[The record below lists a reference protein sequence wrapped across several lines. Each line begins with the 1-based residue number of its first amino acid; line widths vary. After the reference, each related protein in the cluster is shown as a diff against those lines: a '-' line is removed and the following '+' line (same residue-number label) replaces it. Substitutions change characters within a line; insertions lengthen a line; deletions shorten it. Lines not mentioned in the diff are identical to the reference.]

1 MRNNWG
7 KISENT
13 SNYFFR
19 SSRSQFAVIGDDL
32 LVQLRQILEEEPRQG
47 ESRVF
52 TMARNVYKVRIVEKC
67 FLLLALDIFPPVS
80 RLMSNK
86 MSV

>member
-1 MRNNWG
+1 MIGTIEKKIGG
-7 KISENT
+7 KSLKIYLT
-13 SNYFFR
+13 IFFR

-52 TMARNVYKVRIVEKC
+52 TMARNVYKVRIL
-67 FLLLALDIFPPVS
+67 LLLALDIFPSVS
-80 RLMSNK
+80 NYLFIFK
-86 MSV
+86 L